1 MIRARLS
8 TPIVLLYWLMLVAG
22 LSFYTAIRID
32 DVWAVLP
39 LWVGAVGGTVLGQL
53 LALRNFRLWVTIGL
67 VVAVLSW
74 SVPILPPELS
84 STELWMAFVPAA
96 LCGYFCLGDRAQ
108 LVAFWFPA
116 VLWMLSIL
124 DGTSGQATPDGAGI
138 VLLGALAV
146 LFIVFLRLRESRR
159 VALWRTVAATPLATA
174 KPNAVLKE
182 PPGRQFARGG
192 WALLVSSIT
201 FGVTAWVAPYLWQ
214 TESFD
219 AGQVEV
225 ANPEPA
231 HGLACCPVHWDAE
244 VTRSRVSEYFDIG
257 RGHDELTGPPRKGID
272 CQVCEDPA
280 IAATGA
286 IVATGGVIIDGDPI
300 GPGVVVSDD
309 PALPAYPR
317 TGFEDQGRATGHVG
331 SWRSSTVTP
340 VPSTITEPGA
350 APDIDPQ
357 VPQVAE
363 VDSRSPAAPPVVE
376 VPAPAPLI
384 DPSPPSSPPSMPE
397 PQVLVP
403 PEPSAAPTPAPVP
416 DVEPTPPLANVDHPR
431 ATATPSPAPAP
442 TSSLRPHR
450 SPAAGVGPNF
460 LHWIAVLIAAALLF
474 QLTGLGLRP
483 LRRWITLRHLRR
495 PFWDETIDQ
504 RVSNSWQLALV
515 GLRDAGWRSTS
526 SEAPREFAQRAGV
539 EGLER
544 CATILER
551 ARHGV
556 AIDAGDLS
564 EMATSADAAYRSAR
578 NTLGRV
584 ARTVAWIRWPL
595 T

>member
-1 MIRARLS
+1 
-8 TPIVLLYWLMLVAG
+8 
-22 LSFYTAIRID
+22 
-32 DVWAVLP
+32 
-39 LWVGAVGGTVLGQL
+39 
-53 LALRNFRLWVTIGL
+53 
-67 VVAVLSW
+67 
-74 SVPILPPELS
+74 
-84 STELWMAFVPAA
+84 MAFVPAA

-146 LFIVFLRLRESRR
+146 LFIVFLRVRESRR
-159 VALWRTVAATPLATA
+159 VALWRTVAAAPLATT
-174 KPNAVLKE
+174 KPSAVLKE
-182 PPGRQFARGG
+182 PPGRQIARGG

-201 FGVTAWVAPYLWQ
+201 FAVTAWVAPYLWQ

-225 ANPEPA
+225 AAPEPTQ
-231 HGLACCPVHWDAE
+231 GLPCCPVHWDAE

-257 RGHDELTGPPRKGID
+257 RGHDEITGPPRKGID
-272 CQVCEDPA
+272 CQVCEGPA
-280 IAATGA
+280 IGVTGA
-286 IVATGGVIIDGDPI
+286 TVATGDVIIGGDPI
-300 GPGVVVSDD
+300 DPGIVVGGD
-309 PALPAYPR
+309 PALPSYAGR
-317 TGFEDQGRATGHVG
+317 FQGQERAPGHG
-331 SWRSSTVTP
+331 GQWRSSTVRP
-340 VPSTITEPGA
+340 APATITDPPA
-350 APDIDPQ
+350 APDI

-363 VDSRSPAAPPVVE
+363 VDPLPPAAPPVVE

-384 DPSPPSSPPSMPE
+384 DPVPPSPPPSMPE
-397 PQVLVP
+397 PQVLAP
-403 PEPSAAPTPAPVP
+403 SEPSAAPDPAPMP
-416 DVEPTPPLANVDHPR
+416 DIEPATPPPTVVDHPW
-431 ATATPSPAPAP
+431 AITPTPAPAP
-442 TSSLRPHR
+442 ASSFRPHR
-450 SPAAGVGPNF
+450 SLAGGVGPNL
-460 LHWIAVLIAAALLF
+460 LHWITVLIAAAMLF
-474 QLTGLGLRP
+474 QLTALGLRP

-504 RVSNSWQLALV
+504 RVSNSWQLALI

-564 EMATSADAAYRSAR
+564 EMATSADTAYRSAR
-578 NTLGRV
+578 NTLGPV
-584 ARTVAWIRWPL
+584 ARTIASIRWPL